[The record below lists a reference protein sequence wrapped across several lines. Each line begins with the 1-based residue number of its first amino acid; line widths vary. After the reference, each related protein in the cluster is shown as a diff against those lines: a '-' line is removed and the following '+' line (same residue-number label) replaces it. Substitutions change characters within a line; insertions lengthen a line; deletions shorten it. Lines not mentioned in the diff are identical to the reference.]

1 MTTLALHL
9 TNRDHELLQTL
20 AQRVRLFSQ
29 RQIAD
34 YWWGGELP
42 NARRRLKRLAA
53 EELLTNTTVLART
66 LPELESP
73 LASWRPGD
81 SAPDIGAVAYRCQD
95 RWRKRPPRP
104 CTAWIASERAA
115 RLFGGVRR
123 GELRQPTQA
132 THDLG
137 VAAVWLRLRELSPE
151 WAAAWR
157 GEDLL
162 AHTRRGEKIPDAFL
176 VDAQEQVLW
185 VIEFG
190 GGYDA
195 ARVQAFH
202 QDCAMRGLS
211 YQLW

>member
-1 MTTLALHL
+1 MSPPALHV
-9 TNRDHELLQTL
+9 TKRDHEVVQTL
-20 AQRVRLFSQ
+20 VQRVRLVSG
-29 RQIAD
+29 RQAAD
-34 YWWGGELP
+34 HWWGGELA

-53 EELLTNTTVLART
+53 EGLIANTTVLART

-73 LASWRPGD
+73 LANWRPGD
-81 SAPDIGAVAYRCQD
+81 PAPDFGGVAYRCQD
-95 RWRKRPPRP
+95 RWRRRPPRP
-104 CTAWIASERAA
+104 CTVWIACERAA

-123 GELRQPTQA
+123 GELKQPTQA

-137 VAAVWLRLRELSPE
+137 VAAVWFRLRQVSPE

-162 AHTRRGEKIPDAFL
+162 AHTRQGQKLPDAFL
-176 VDAQEQVLW
+176 VDAHERVVW

-202 QDCAMRGLS
+202 EDCERRGLP

>member
-1 MTTLALHL
+1 MTAETLHL
-9 TNRDHELLQTL
+9 TDRDHDLLQAL
-20 AQRVRLFSQ
+20 VRQVRLFAQ

-34 YWWGGELP
+34 HWWAGELP

-53 EELLTNTTVLART
+53 EDLLTSTTVLART
-66 LPELESP
+66 LPVPESP

-81 SAPDIGAVAYRCQD
+81 SAPDAGAVAYRCQD
-95 RWRKRPPRP
+95 RWRRRPPRP
-104 CTAWIASERAA
+104 CTVWVASERAA

-137 VAAVWLRLRELSPE
+137 VAAVWLRLREVSPE

-162 AHTRRGEKIPDAFL
+162 AHTRRGEKLPDAFL
-176 VDAQEQVLW
+176 VNAREQVLW

-195 ARVQAFH
+195 GRVRAFH
-202 QDCAMRGLS
+202 DDCAARGLP